1 MQDWLYNIL
10 KNNTLVDNQIY
21 SVSDGFFT
29 NHRLPEPIT
38 LKRRQSRQRTQPW
51 NKETA
56 IWQFLNVTNREINE
70 VLTKNR
76 DKLIVLFNDKD
87 YEHNSTDNFIEVSGV
102 DCMNFSLQT
111 GNIIGYIQKGDYSLK
126 ISSRFG
132 DKFLKYIISNADGFM
147 EVDNYGGTNKGEGYE
162 WLIIYLWKIKMKKA
176 YRLGLPKS
184 YLSNKERL
192 NKVRG
197 NIGVL
202 DYFSNRTLGKYQCN
216 YREHSF
222 NNHATK
228 LISATFKKIGNHE
241 FLNDCNL
248 IRNGFYTAT
257 NGEKSNYRELTNTK
271 HFLNPFY
278 KDYNEVI
285 DLSKLILK
293 NELSDFGDN
302 SENNAFFFDISML
315 FEYFIKKLIKRLGL
329 LVESK
334 FDERLEIA
342 TGNGNFRRKLEPDIV
357 FHHENKTFL
366 FDVKYK
372 SFDFRYGVSREDLF
386 QLHTY
391 VGQYGNKYDIK
402 ACGFIFP
409 ISSTNWKR
417 MAETGGC
424 CDDSKI
430 NVMGKML
437 SFYVIFLKIPN
448 ESDEDFYF
456 KFTNNCDLFLKT
468 IEGITEKN

>member
-21 SVSDGFFT
+21 NVTDGLFT
-29 NHRLPEPIT
+29 NNRLPEPIT
-38 LKRRQSRQRTQPW
+38 LNRRQSGQWNYPW
-51 NKETA
+51 NNETA
-56 IWQFLNVTNREINE
+56 IWHFLNVTNREIKE

-102 DCMNFSLQT
+102 DSMNFSLQT

-147 EVDNYGGTNKGEGYE
+147 EVDNYGGTNKSEGYE

-184 YLSNKERL
+184 YISNKERL

-197 NIGVL
+197 NIDVL

-315 FEYFIKKLIKRLGL
+315 FEYFIRKLIKRLGL

-342 TGNGNFRRKLEPDIV
+342 TGNENFRRKLEPDIV

-391 VGQYGNKYDIK
+391 VGQYGNKYDLK
-402 ACGFIFP
+402 ACGYIFP
-409 ISSTNWKR
+409 ISSTNWER
-417 MAETGGC
+417 MVETGSC
-424 CDDSKI
+424 CDDSEI
-430 NVMGKML
+430 SVMGKML

-448 ESDEDFYF
+448 DSDENFYS

-468 IEGITEKN
+468 IEGIIEKN